1 MKFLIFLIISITF
14 FSCVQWPSNDD
25 YVNTFSKNET
35 IKELSACRRVTKE
48 DSITSGSAYF
58 EFIVNPNL
66 DSAIRDSLVTAFA
79 SNFIDTFKTKYPN
92 ISLNFYEE
100 SIDRNEKLMNAAPT
114 KHCGGIDSYILYGF
128 RWSIMDNEIT
138 IRKYKNGVL
147 LNPDSSIR
155 IQDIK

>member
-1 MKFLIFLIISITF
+1 MKILMVLIISITF

-48 DSITSGSAYF
+48 DSFKSGSAYF

-66 DSAIRDSLVTAFA
+66 DVAFRDSLVTAFA
-79 SNFIDTFKTKYPN
+79 NKFIDTIKTKYPN
-92 ISLNFYEE
+92 IRLNFYEE
-100 SIDRNEKLMNAAPT
+100 SIDRNEKLMNAAPS
-114 KHCGGIDSYILYGF
+114 KYCGGLDDYLLYHISWILGNKDI
-128 RWSIMDNEIT
+128 SIS
-138 IRKYKNGVL
+138 KYKNGVL
-147 LNPDSSIR
+147 LNPDPSIR

>member
-1 MKFLIFLIISITF
+1 MKILKVLIISITV
-14 FSCVQWPSNDD
+14 FSCSPWPSNDD

-66 DSAIRDSLVTAFA
+66 DVAFRDSLVTAFA
-79 SNFIDTFKTKYPN
+79 SNFIDTFKAKYPN

-100 SIDRNEKLMNAAPT
+100 SIDRNEKRMNDAPS
-114 KHCGGIDSYILYGF
+114 KYCGGLDEYLLYNISCILGNKDI
-128 RWSIMDNEIT
+128 SIS
-138 IRKYKNGVL
+138 KFKNGVF
-147 LNPDSSIR
+147 LNPDSSFR
-155 IQDIK
+155 MQDIK

>member
-1 MKFLIFLIISITF
+1 MVLIISITF

-66 DSAIRDSLVTAFA
+66 DTAIRDSLVTAFA
-79 SNFIDTFKTKYPN
+79 SKFIDTIKTKYPE
-92 ISLNFYEE
+92 IGLNFYQE
-100 SIDRNEKLMNAAPT
+100 SIDRNEKLMNDAPS
-114 KHCGGIDSYILYGF
+114 KYCGGLDEYLLYNISWILGNK
-128 RWSIMDNEIT
+128 D
-138 IRKYKNGVL
+138 IRISKFKNGVF
-147 LNPDSSIR
+147 LNPDSSFR
-155 IQDIK
+155 MQDIK

>member
-1 MKFLIFLIISITF
+1 MKFLIFLFISIAF
-14 FSCVQWPSNDD
+14 FSCSPWPSNDD
-25 YVNTFSKNET
+25 YVNTFKKNET
-35 IKELSACRRVTKE
+35 IKELSACRTVTKQ